1 MRIYFLSSRPCALK
15 VGGVFFG
22 AVDSF
27 ERFAEINLSDRLFIE
42 FIPENALPVSFFL
55 TENIRFEPPQ
65 RCEVYLLR
73 NAIAIYAR
81 DFPPSDFTLRPITQ
95 IADENCLAT
104 VFCQGGVHLSIQTD
118 KNFFTST
125 LPPSFCE
132 CSLLFACAL
141 LFIQSPTQLAVYT
154 KTGKQVFLEK
164 VLSHSVEQDV
174 LKARLPL
181 EESLGR
187 VADCEYALSETEC
200 RRTSFI
206 LSQAKTEKLDDLLP
220 MAFFESVL
228 IGANYEE
235 FLGDELVPEKE
246 KIGAFLGDFVA
257 VCPTEQANCFAL
269 IRQKQPRL
277 FEAAYYSVSIENGK
291 IVDITT

>member
-118 KNFFTST
+118 KNFFTSP
-125 LPPSFCE
+125 LPQV
-132 CSLLFACAL
+132 LFSDSWKLCHV
-141 LFIQSPTQLAVYT
+141 SST
-154 KTGKQVFLEK
+154 K
-164 VLSHSVEQDV
+164 
-174 LKARLPL
+174 
-181 EESLGR
+181 R
-187 VADCEYALSETEC
+187 V
-200 RRTSFI
+200 
-206 LSQAKTEKLDDLLP
+206 
-220 MAFFESVL
+220 
-228 IGANYEE
+228 
-235 FLGDELVPEKE
+235 
-246 KIGAFLGDFVA
+246 
-257 VCPTEQANCFAL
+257 
-269 IRQKQPRL
+269 
-277 FEAAYYSVSIENGK
+277 
-291 IVDITT
+291 